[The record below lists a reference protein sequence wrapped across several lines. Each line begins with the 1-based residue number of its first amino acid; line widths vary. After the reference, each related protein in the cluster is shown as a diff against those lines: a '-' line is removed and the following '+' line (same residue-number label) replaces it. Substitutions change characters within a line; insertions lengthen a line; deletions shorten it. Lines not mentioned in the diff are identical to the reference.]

1 MKKILFS
8 LVILT
13 FAGNISAQTGADVK
27 KPSIA
32 LKVSAFDFTTAR
44 AIQVNTLGTVLSN
57 KSWEKL
63 SNSKKSIGVQY
74 FKGINPKID
83 FMVNL
88 DLASL
93 SYPFYASSAIKS
105 SFSSTGFVDK
115 ILRGNGV
122 VANRFYAAADAGLN
136 FKMLSDDHK
145 VVPYLS
151 AGLGVSKFASNFMA
165 YAPVGA
171 GIQIKANQGSFIN
184 ILSTFRAEMSSL
196 TKTHFNHSISYSLPL
211 KLKEKKP
218 VVLPP
223 PPPPADTD
231 NDGVI
236 DANDKCPTVAGLAKY
251 AGCPIPDTDK
261 DGVNDEQDKCPTVA
275 GLAKYAGCPIPD
287 TDKDGIN
294 DEQDKCPTVAGLSR
308 YNGCPIPD
316 TDKDGVN
323 DEVDA
328 CPTETGISA
337 NHGCPDVQPILSQAA
352 SNLKFAT
359 GKSYLS
365 VKQLANLDA
374 VVAILAKYSN
384 VSLAIGGHTDNTGAE
399 KLNAKLSSNRAAIV
413 AKYLTK
419 KGVDVKRITTSGFGY
434 ANPAADNKTKEGRAQ
449 NRRSELTAVYN

>member
-13 FAGNISAQTGADVK
+13 FAGNLAAQKDANVK

-63 SNSKKSIGVQY
+63 SNSTKSIGVQY

-93 SYPFYASSAIKS
+93 SYPFYASSLIKNAIGTASGATTK
-105 SFSSTGFVDK
+105 G
-115 ILRGNGV
+115 
-122 VANRFYAAADAGLN
+122 FYAAADAGLN

-151 AGLGVSKFASNFMA
+151 ASIGVGKFRSNYMA

-171 GIQIKANQGSFIN
+171 GIQIKANNGSFVN

-196 TKTHFNHSISYSLPL
+196 TKTHFNHGVSYSMPL

-236 DANDKCPTVAGLAKY
+236 DADDKCPTVAGLAKY

-328 CPTETGISA
+328 CPTEAGISA
-337 NHGCPDVQPILSQAA
+337 NNGCPDVQPILTQAA
-352 SNLKFAT
+352 TNLKFAT

-374 VVAILAKYSN
+374 VAAVLAKYSN
-384 VSLAIGGHTDNTGAE
+384 VSLAVGGHTDNTGAE
-399 KLNAKLSSNRAAIV
+399 RLNSKLSINRAAVV
-413 AKYLTK
+413 AKYLIK
-419 KGVDVKRITTSGFGY
+419 KGVDAKRITTSGFGY

>member
-13 FAGNISAQTGADVK
+13 FAGNVAAQKDANVK

-63 SNSKKSIGVQY
+63 SNSTKSIGVQY

-93 SYPFYASSAIKS
+93 SYPFYASSLIKNAIGTASGATTK
-105 SFSSTGFVDK
+105 G
-115 ILRGNGV
+115 
-122 VANRFYAAADAGLN
+122 FYAAADAGLN

-151 AGLGVSKFASNFMA
+151 ASIGVGKFRSNYMA

-171 GIQIKANQGSFIN
+171 GIQIKANNGSFVN

-196 TKTHFNHSISYSLPL
+196 TKTHFNHGVSYSMPL

-223 PPPPADTD
+223 PPPPAPVDTD

-328 CPTETGISA
+328 CPTEAGISA
-337 NHGCPDVQPILSQAA
+337 NHGCPDVQPVLTQAA

-374 VVAILAKYSN
+374 VVAVLAKYSN

-399 KLNAKLSSNRAAIV
+399 KLNSKLSINRATVV
-413 AKYLTK
+413 AKYLIK
-419 KGVDVKRITTSGFGY
+419 KGVDAKRITTSGFGY

-449 NRRSELTAVYN
+449 NRRSELTAAYN

>member
-8 LVILT
+8 LVILA
-13 FAGNISAQTGADVK
+13 FAGNVSAQTDANVK

-44 AIQVNTLGTVLSN
+44 AIQVNSLGTVLSN

-63 SNSKKSIGVQY
+63 SNSTKSIGVQY
-74 FKGINPKID
+74 FKGVTTKMD

-88 DLASL
+88 DFASL
-93 SYPFYASSAIKS
+93 SYPFYASSLIQR
-105 SFSSTGFVDK
+105 T
-115 ILRGNGV
+115 RGTASG
-122 VANRFYAAADAGLN
+122 ATTEDFYAAADAGLN
-136 FKMLSDDHK
+136 FKMLSDNHK

-151 AGLGVSKFASNFMA
+151 ASIGVGKFRSSYMA

-171 GIQIKANQGSFIN
+171 GIQIKANHGSFIN

-196 TKTHFNHSISYSLPL
+196 TKTHFNHGVSYSMPL
-211 KLKEKKP
+211 KLKKKKP

-328 CPTETGISA
+328 CPTEAGISA
-337 NHGCPDVQPILSQAA
+337 NHGCPDVQPILTQAA
-352 SNLKFAT
+352 SNLKFAI

-374 VVAILAKYSN
+374 VVAVLAKYSN

-399 KLNAKLSSNRAAIV
+399 KLNAKLSINRASVV
-413 AKYLTK
+413 AKYLIK
-419 KGVDVKRITTSGFGY
+419 KGVDTKRITTSGFGF
-434 ANPAADNKTKEGRAQ
+434 ANPAADNKSKEGRAQ

>member
-8 LVILT
+8 LVILA
-13 FAGNISAQTGADVK
+13 FAGNVSAQTGANVK

-32 LKVSAFDFTTAR
+32 LKISAFDFTTAR
-44 AIQVNTLGTVLSN
+44 AIQVNTLGAVLNN

-63 SNSKKSIGVQY
+63 SNSTKSIGVQY
-74 FKGINPKID
+74 FKGVTTKMD

-88 DLASL
+88 DFASL
-93 SYPFYASSAIKS
+93 SYPFYASSMIKNSRGTS
-105 SFSSTGFVDK
+105 SGATTKG
-115 ILRGNGV
+115 
-122 VANRFYAAADAGLN
+122 FYAAADAGLN
-136 FKMLSDDHK
+136 FKMLSDDHR

-151 AGLGVSKFASNFMA
+151 ASIGVSKFASNFMA

-171 GIQIKANQGSFIN
+171 GIQIKANNGSFVN
-184 ILSTFRAEMSSL
+184 ILSTFRAEMSAL
-196 TKTHFNHSISYSLPL
+196 TKTHFNHGVSYSMPL

-236 DANDKCPTVAGLAKY
+236 DADDKCPTVAGLAKY

-328 CPTETGISA
+328 CPTEAGISA
-337 NHGCPDVQPILSQAA
+337 NHGCPDVQPILTQAA
-352 SNLKFAT
+352 SNLKFAI

-374 VVAILAKYSN
+374 VVAVLAKYSN

-399 KLNAKLSSNRAAIV
+399 KLNAKLSINRASVV
-413 AKYLTK
+413 AKYLIK
-419 KGVDVKRITTSGFGY
+419 KGVDTKRITTSGFGF
-434 ANPAADNKTKEGRAQ
+434 ANPAADNKSKEGRAQ

>member
-1 MKKILFS
+1 
-8 LVILT
+8 
-13 FAGNISAQTGADVK
+13 
-27 KPSIA
+27 
-32 LKVSAFDFTTAR
+32 
-44 AIQVNTLGTVLSN
+44 
-57 KSWEKL
+57 
-63 SNSKKSIGVQY
+63 
-74 FKGINPKID
+74 
-83 FMVNL
+83 
-88 DLASL
+88 L
-93 SYPFYASSAIKS
+93 SYPYYASSGIKTTWGS
-105 SFSSTGFVDK
+105 ATGATSK
-115 ILRGNGV
+115 G
-122 VANRFYAAADAGLN
+122 FYAAADAGLN
-136 FKMLSDDHK
+136 FKILTDDHK

-151 AGLGVSKFASNFMA
+151 ACIGVSKFASNYMA

-171 GIQIKANQGSFIN
+171 GIQIKASHGSFIN

-196 TKTHFNHSISYSLPL
+196 TKTHFNHGVSYSMPL

-275 GLAKYAGCPIPD
+275 GLAKYGGCPIPD

-316 TDKDGVN
+316 TDKDGIN

-328 CPTETGISA
+328 CPTEAGISA
-337 NHGCPDVQPILSQAA
+337 NHGCPDVQQILTQAA

-374 VVAILAKYSN
+374 VVAVLAKYTN
-384 VSLAIGGHTDNTGAE
+384 VSVAVGGHTDNTGAE
-399 KLNAKLSSNRAAIV
+399 RLNSKLSINRASVV
-413 AKYLTK
+413 AKYLIK
-419 KGVDVKRITTSGFGY
+419 KGVDAKRITSSGFGY

-449 NRRSELTAVYN
+449 NRRAELTAVYN

>member
-13 FAGNISAQTGADVK
+13 FAGNVAAQKDANVK

-63 SNSKKSIGVQY
+63 SNSTKSIGVQY

-93 SYPFYASSAIKS
+93 SYPFYASSLIKNAIGTASGATTK
-105 SFSSTGFVDK
+105 G
-115 ILRGNGV
+115 
-122 VANRFYAAADAGLN
+122 FYAAADAGLN

-151 AGLGVSKFASNFMA
+151 ASIGVGKFRSNYMA

-171 GIQIKANQGSFIN
+171 GIQIKANNGSFVN

-196 TKTHFNHSISYSLPL
+196 TKTHFNHGVSYSMPL

-223 PPPPADTD
+223 PPPPPAPVDTD

-328 CPTETGISA
+328 CPTEAGISA
-337 NHGCPDVQPILSQAA
+337 NNGCPDVQPILTQAA

-374 VVAILAKYSN
+374 VIAVLAKYSN

-399 KLNAKLSSNRAAIV
+399 KLNSKLSINRATVV
-413 AKYLTK
+413 AKYLIK
-419 KGVDVKRITTSGFGY
+419 KGVDAKRITTSGFGY

-449 NRRSELTAVYN
+449 NRRSELTAAYN

>member
-13 FAGNISAQTGADVK
+13 FAGNVAAQTDANVK

-44 AIQVNTLGTVLSN
+44 AIQVNSLGTVLNN

-63 SNSKKSIGVQY
+63 SNSTKSIGVQY
-74 FKGINPKID
+74 FKGVTPKMD

-88 DLASL
+88 DFASL
-93 SYPFYASSAIKS
+93 SYPFYASSLIKNAIGTASGATTK
-105 SFSSTGFVDK
+105 G
-115 ILRGNGV
+115 
-122 VANRFYAAADAGLN
+122 FYAAADAGLN

-151 AGLGVSKFASNFMA
+151 ASIGVGKFRSNYMA

-171 GIQIKANQGSFIN
+171 GIQIKVNNGSFVN
-184 ILSTFRAEMSSL
+184 ILSTFRAEMSAL
-196 TKTHFNHSISYSLPL
+196 TKTHFNHGVSYSMPL

-236 DANDKCPTVAGLAKY
+236 DAD
-251 AGCPIPDTDK
+251 
-261 DGVNDEQDKCPTVA
+261 DKCPTVA

-323 DEVDA
+323 DELDQ
-328 CPTETGISA
+328 CPTVAGIASNNGCEDLQPKLDNIAAALKFETGQVNI
-337 NHGCPDVQPILSQAA
+337 
-352 SNLKFAT
+352 AT
-359 GKSYLS
+359 KSL
-365 VKQLANLDA
+365 QGLD
-374 VVAILAKYSN
+374 
-384 VSLAIGGHTDNTGAE
+384 SLLQIMAQYPATKLLITGHTDNTGSR
-399 KLNAKLSSNRAAIV
+399 KINDPLSLSRAKKVQA
-413 AKYLTK
+413 YLVK
-419 KGVDVKRITTSGFGY
+419 KGLAINRTSILGL
-434 ANPAADNKTKEGRAQ
+434 ADTQPVASNETNKGRAQ
-449 NRRSELTAVYN
+449 NRRVDLTIQY

>member
-8 LVILT
+8 LVILA
-13 FAGNISAQTGADVK
+13 FAGNVAAQTGANVK

-63 SNSKKSIGVQY
+63 SNSTKSIGVQY

-93 SYPFYASSAIKS
+93 SYPFYASSLIKNA
-105 SFSSTGFVDK
+105 
-115 ILRGNGV
+115 RGTASG
-122 VANRFYAAADAGLN
+122 ATTKGFYAAADAGLN

-151 AGLGVSKFASNFMA
+151 ASIGVGKFATNYMA

-223 PPPPADTD
+223 PPPPAPVDTD

-236 DANDKCPTVAGLAKY
+236 DAN
-251 AGCPIPDTDK
+251 
-261 DGVNDEQDKCPTVA
+261 DKCPTVA

-328 CPTETGISA
+328 CPTEAGISA
-337 NHGCPDVQPILSQAA
+337 NNGCPDVQPILTQAA

-365 VKQLANLDA
+365 IKQLANLDA
-374 VVAILAKYSN
+374 VVAVLAKYSN

-399 KLNAKLSSNRAAIV
+399 KLNSKLSTNRATVV
-413 AKYLTK
+413 AKYLIK
-419 KGVDVKRITTSGFGY
+419 KGVDAKRITTSGFGY

>member
-8 LVILT
+8 LVILA
-13 FAGNISAQTGADVK
+13 FAGNVSAQTDANVK

-63 SNSKKSIGVQY
+63 SNSTKSIGVQY
-74 FKGINPKID
+74 FKGVTPKMD

-88 DLASL
+88 DFASL
-93 SYPFYASSAIKS
+93 SYPFYASSLIQR
-105 SFSSTGFVDK
+105 T
-115 ILRGNGV
+115 RGTASG
-122 VANRFYAAADAGLN
+122 ATTEDFYAAADAGLN

-151 AGLGVSKFASNFMA
+151 AGIGVGKFRSSYMA

-171 GIQIKANQGSFIN
+171 GIQIKANHGSFIN
-184 ILSTFRAEMSSL
+184 ILSTFRAEMSAL
-196 TKTHFNHSISYSLPL
+196 TKTHFNHGVSYSMPL

-275 GLAKYAGCPIPD
+275 GL
-287 TDKDGIN
+287 
-294 DEQDKCPTVAGLSR
+294 SR

-316 TDKDGVN
+316 TDNDGVN

-328 CPTETGISA
+328 CPTESGISA
-337 NHGCPDVQPILSQAA
+337 NHGCPDVQPILTQAA
-352 SNLKFAT
+352 ANLKFAT

-365 VKQLANLDA
+365 TKQLANLDA
-374 VVAILAKYSN
+374 VVAVLAKYTN
-384 VSLAIGGHTDNTGAE
+384 VSVAIGGHTDNTGAE
-399 KLNAKLSSNRAAIV
+399 KLNAKLSINRANVV
-413 AKYLTK
+413 AKYLAK
-419 KGVDVKRITTSGFGY
+419 KGVDAKRITTSGFGY
-434 ANPAADNKTKEGRAQ
+434 TNPAADNKTKVGRAQ
-449 NRRSELTAVYN
+449 NRRAELTAVYN

>member
-13 FAGNISAQTGADVK
+13 FAGNVAAQKDANVK

-63 SNSKKSIGVQY
+63 SNSTKSIGVQY

-93 SYPFYASSAIKS
+93 SYPFYASSLIKNAIGTASGATTK
-105 SFSSTGFVDK
+105 G
-115 ILRGNGV
+115 
-122 VANRFYAAADAGLN
+122 FYAAADAGLN

-151 AGLGVSKFASNFMA
+151 ASIGVGKFRSNYMA

-171 GIQIKANQGSFIN
+171 GIQIKANNGSFVN

-196 TKTHFNHSISYSLPL
+196 TKTHFNHGVSYSMPL

-223 PPPPADTD
+223 PPPPPAPVDTD

-328 CPTETGISA
+328 CPTEAGISA
-337 NHGCPDVQPILSQAA
+337 NHGCPDVQPILTQAA
-352 SNLKFAT
+352 SNLKFAI

-374 VVAILAKYSN
+374 VVAVLAKYSN

-399 KLNAKLSSNRAAIV
+399 KLNSKLSINRATVV
-413 AKYLTK
+413 AKYLIK
-419 KGVDVKRITTSGFGY
+419 KGVDAKRITTSGFGY

-449 NRRSELTAVYN
+449 NRRSELTAAYN

>member
-8 LVILT
+8 LVILA
-13 FAGNISAQTGADVK
+13 FAGNVSAQTGANVK

-44 AIQVNTLGTVLSN
+44 AIQVNSLGTVLNN

-63 SNSKKSIGVQY
+63 SNSTKSIGVQY
-74 FKGINPKID
+74 FKGVTPKMD

-93 SYPFYASSAIKS
+93 SYPFYVSSGVKTTRGTASGA
-105 SFSSTGFVDK
+105 TTEG
-115 ILRGNGV
+115 
-122 VANRFYAAADAGLN
+122 FYAAADAGLN

-151 AGLGVSKFASNFMA
+151 ASIGVGKFGSSFMA

-184 ILSTFRAEMSSL
+184 ILSTFRAEMSAL
-196 TKTHFNHSISYSLPL
+196 TKTHFNHGVSYSMPL

-236 DANDKCPTVAGLAKY
+236 DANDKCPTVAGLS
-251 AGCPIPDTDK
+251 
-261 DGVNDEQDKCPTVA
+261 
-275 GLAKYAGCPIPD
+275 KYAGCPIPD

-294 DEQDKCPTVAGLSR
+294 DEQDKCPTVAGLTKYAGCPIPDTDKDGINDEQDKCPNVAGLSR

-316 TDKDGVN
+316 TDNDGVN
-323 DEVDA
+323 DEVDK
-328 CPTETGISA
+328 CPTESGISA
-337 NHGCPDVQPILSQAA
+337 NNGCPDVQPIFTIAA
-352 SNLKFAT
+352 STFKFTT
-359 GKSYLS
+359 GKSYLTK
-365 VKQLANLDA
+365 KQLSALDA
-374 VVAILAKYSN
+374 VAAALAKYTN
-384 VSLAIGGHTDNTGAE
+384 VNIDLGGHTDNTGAE
-399 KLNAKLSSNRAAIV
+399 RINAKLSINRANVV
-413 AKYLTK
+413 AKYLIK
-419 KGVDVKRITTSGFGY
+419 KGVDAKRINANGY
-434 ANPAADNKTKEGRAQ
+434 SSTKPVADNKTKVGRSQ
-449 NRRSELTAVYN
+449 NRRTELTAVYN

>member
-8 LVILT
+8 LVILA
-13 FAGNISAQTGADVK
+13 FAGNVSAQTDANVK

-44 AIQVNTLGTVLSN
+44 AIQVNSLGTVLSN

-63 SNSKKSIGVQY
+63 SNSTKSIGVQY
-74 FKGINPKID
+74 FKGVTTKMD

-88 DLASL
+88 DFASL
-93 SYPFYASSAIKS
+93 SYPFYASSLIQR
-105 SFSSTGFVDK
+105 T
-115 ILRGNGV
+115 RGTASG
-122 VANRFYAAADAGLN
+122 ATTEDFYAAADAGLN

-151 AGLGVSKFASNFMA
+151 AGIGVGKFRSSYMA

-171 GIQIKANQGSFIN
+171 GIQIKANHGSFIN
-184 ILSTFRAEMSSL
+184 ILSTFRAEMSAL
-196 TKTHFNHSISYSLPL
+196 TKTHFNHGVSYSMPL

-275 GLAKYAGCPIPD
+275 GL
-287 TDKDGIN
+287 
-294 DEQDKCPTVAGLSR
+294 SR

-316 TDKDGVN
+316 TDNDGVN

-328 CPTETGISA
+328 CPTESGISA
-337 NHGCPDVQPILSQAA
+337 NHGCPDVQPILTQAA
-352 SNLKFAT
+352 ANLKFAT

-365 VKQLANLDA
+365 TKQLANLDA
-374 VVAILAKYSN
+374 VVAVLAKYTN
-384 VSLAIGGHTDNTGAE
+384 VSVAIGGHTDNTGAE
-399 KLNAKLSSNRAAIV
+399 KLNSKLSINRANVV
-413 AKYLTK
+413 AKYLAK
-419 KGVDVKRITTSGFGY
+419 KGVDAKRITTSGFGY
-434 ANPAADNKTKEGRAQ
+434 ANPAADNKTKVGRAQ
-449 NRRSELTAVYN
+449 NRRAELTAVYN

>member
-13 FAGNISAQTGADVK
+13 FAGNVAAQTDANVK

-63 SNSKKSIGVQY
+63 SNSTKSIGVQY

-93 SYPFYASSAIKS
+93 SYPFYASSLIKNAIGTASGATTK
-105 SFSSTGFVDK
+105 G
-115 ILRGNGV
+115 
-122 VANRFYAAADAGLN
+122 FYAAADAGLN

-151 AGLGVSKFASNFMA
+151 ASIGVGKFRSNYMA

-171 GIQIKANQGSFIN
+171 GIQIKANNGSFVN
-184 ILSTFRAEMSSL
+184 ILSTFRAEMSAL
-196 TKTHFNHSISYSLPL
+196 TKTHFNHGVSYSMPL

-218 VVLPP
+218 VVLPPP

-236 DANDKCPTVAGLAKY
+236 DANDKCPTVSGLAKY

-328 CPTETGISA
+328 CPTEAGISA
-337 NHGCPDVQPILSQAA
+337 NNGCPDVQPILTQAA

-365 VKQLANLDA
+365 IKQLANLDA
-374 VVAILAKYSN
+374 VVAVLAKYSN

-399 KLNAKLSSNRAAIV
+399 KLNSKLSINRATVV
-413 AKYLTK
+413 AKYLIK
-419 KGVDVKRITTSGFGY
+419 KGVDAKRITTSGFGY

-449 NRRSELTAVYN
+449 NRRSELTAAYN

>member
-13 FAGNISAQTGADVK
+13 FAGNVAAQTDANVK

-44 AIQVNTLGTVLSN
+44 AIQVNTLGTVLNN

-63 SNSKKSIGVQY
+63 SNSTKSIGVQY
-74 FKGINPKID
+74 FKGIRPKID

-93 SYPFYASSAIKS
+93 SYPFYASSMIKNARGTS
-105 SFSSTGFVDK
+105 SGATTKG
-115 ILRGNGV
+115 
-122 VANRFYAAADAGLN
+122 FYAAADAGLN

-145 VVPYLS
+145 VVPYIS
-151 AGLGVSKFASNFMA
+151 ASIGVGKFASNYMA

-171 GIQIKANQGSFIN
+171 GIQIKANNGSFVN
-184 ILSTFRAEMSSL
+184 ILSTFRAEMSAL
-196 TKTHFNHSISYSLPL
+196 TKTHFNHGVSYSMPL

-236 DANDKCPTVAGLAKY
+236 DANDKCPTVSGLAKY

-328 CPTETGISA
+328 CPTEAGISA
-337 NHGCPDVQPILSQAA
+337 NNGCPDVQPILTQAA

-374 VVAILAKYSN
+374 VVAVLAKYSN
-384 VSLAIGGHTDNTGAE
+384 VSLAVGGHTDNTGAE
-399 KLNAKLSSNRAAIV
+399 RLNSKLSINRAAVV
-413 AKYLTK
+413 AKYLIK
-419 KGVDVKRITTSGFGY
+419 KGVDAKRITTSGFGY

>member
-13 FAGNISAQTGADVK
+13 FAGNVAAQTDANVK

-44 AIQVNTLGTVLSN
+44 AIQVNTLGTVLNN

-63 SNSKKSIGVQY
+63 SNSTKSIGVQY
-74 FKGINPKID
+74 FKGIRPKID
-83 FMVNL
+83 FMANL

-93 SYPFYASSAIKS
+93 SYPFYASSMIKNA
-105 SFSSTGFVDK
+105 
-115 ILRGNGV
+115 RGTASG
-122 VANRFYAAADAGLN
+122 ATTKGFYAAADAGLN

-145 VVPYLS
+145 VVPYIS
-151 AGLGVSKFASNFMA
+151 ASIGVGKFASNYMA

-171 GIQIKANQGSFIN
+171 GIQIKANNGSFVN

-196 TKTHFNHSISYSLPL
+196 TKTHFNHGVSYSMPL

-218 VVLPP
+218 VVLPPP

-236 DANDKCPTVAGLAKY
+236 DANDKCPTVSGLAKY

-328 CPTETGISA
+328 CPTEAGISA
-337 NHGCPDVQPILSQAA
+337 NNGCPDVQPILTQAA

-374 VVAILAKYSN
+374 VVAVLAKYSN

-399 KLNAKLSSNRAAIV
+399 KLNSKLSINRATVV
-413 AKYLTK
+413 AKYLIK
-419 KGVDVKRITTSGFGY
+419 KGVDAKRITTSGFGY

-449 NRRSELTAVYN
+449 NRRSELTAAYN

>member
-8 LVILT
+8 LVILA
-13 FAGNISAQTGADVK
+13 FAGNVAAQTGANVK

-63 SNSKKSIGVQY
+63 SNSTKSIGVQY

-93 SYPFYASSAIKS
+93 SYPFYASSLIKNA
-105 SFSSTGFVDK
+105 
-115 ILRGNGV
+115 RGTASG
-122 VANRFYAAADAGLN
+122 ATTKGFYAAADAGLN

-151 AGLGVSKFASNFMA
+151 ASIGVGKFATNYMA

-223 PPPPADTD
+223 PPPPAPVDTD

-328 CPTETGISA
+328 CPTEAGISA
-337 NHGCPDVQPILSQAA
+337 NHGCPDVQPVLTQAA

-384 VSLAIGGHTDNTGAE
+384 VSLAIGGHTDNTGTE

-434 ANPAADNKTKEGRAQ
+434 ASPAADNKTKQGRAQ

>member
-8 LVILT
+8 LVILA
-13 FAGNISAQTGADVK
+13 FAGNVSAQTGANVK

-32 LKVSAFDFTTAR
+32 LKISAFDFTTAR
-44 AIQVNTLGTVLSN
+44 AIQVNTLGAVLNN

-63 SNSKKSIGVQY
+63 SNSTKSIGVQY
-74 FKGINPKID
+74 FKGVTPKMD

-93 SYPFYASSAIKS
+93 SYPFYASSLIKNAIGTASGATTK
-105 SFSSTGFVDK
+105 G
-115 ILRGNGV
+115 
-122 VANRFYAAADAGLN
+122 FYAAADAGLN

-151 AGLGVSKFASNFMA
+151 ASIGVGKFRSNYMA

-171 GIQIKANQGSFIN
+171 GIQIKVNNGSFVN
-184 ILSTFRAEMSSL
+184 ILSTFRAEMSAL
-196 TKTHFNHSISYSLPL
+196 TKTHFNHGVSYSMPL

-236 DANDKCPTVAGLAKY
+236 DADDKCPTVAGLAKY

-328 CPTETGISA
+328 CPTEAGISA
-337 NHGCPDVQPILSQAA
+337 NHGCPDVQPILTQAA
-352 SNLKFAT
+352 SNLKFAI

-374 VVAILAKYSN
+374 VVAVLAKYSN

-399 KLNAKLSSNRAAIV
+399 KLNAKLSINRASVV
-413 AKYLTK
+413 AKYLIK
-419 KGVDVKRITTSGFGY
+419 KGVDTKRITTSGFGF
-434 ANPAADNKTKEGRAQ
+434 ANPAADNKSKEGRAQ

>member
-8 LVILT
+8 LVILA
-13 FAGNISAQTGADVK
+13 FAGNVSAQTGANVK

-44 AIQVNTLGTVLSN
+44 AIQVNTLGTVLNN

-63 SNSKKSIGVQY
+63 SNSTKSIGVQY
-74 FKGINPKID
+74 FKGIRPKID

-93 SYPFYASSAIKS
+93 SYPFYASSMIKNA
-105 SFSSTGFVDK
+105 
-115 ILRGNGV
+115 RGTASG
-122 VANRFYAAADAGLN
+122 ATTKGFYAAADAGLN

-145 VVPYLS
+145 VVPYIS
-151 AGLGVSKFASNFMA
+151 ASIGVGKFASNYMA

-171 GIQIKANQGSFIN
+171 GIQIKANNGSFVN
-184 ILSTFRAEMSSL
+184 ILSTFRAEMSAL
-196 TKTHFNHSISYSLPL
+196 TKTHFNHGVSYSMPL

-328 CPTETGISA
+328 CPTEAGISA
-337 NHGCPDVQPILSQAA
+337 NNGCPDVQPILTQAA

-374 VVAILAKYSN
+374 VVAVLAKYSN

-399 KLNAKLSSNRAAIV
+399 KLNSKLSINRATVV
-413 AKYLTK
+413 AKYLIK
-419 KGVDVKRITTSGFGY
+419 KGVDAKRITTSGFGY

-449 NRRSELTAVYN
+449 NRRSELTAAYN

>member
-13 FAGNISAQTGADVK
+13 FAGNVAAQKDANVK

-63 SNSKKSIGVQY
+63 SNSTKSIGVQY

-93 SYPFYASSAIKS
+93 SYPFYASSLIKNAIGTASGATTK
-105 SFSSTGFVDK
+105 G
-115 ILRGNGV
+115 
-122 VANRFYAAADAGLN
+122 FYAAADAGLN

-151 AGLGVSKFASNFMA
+151 ASIGVGKFRSNYMA

-171 GIQIKANQGSFIN
+171 GIQIKANNGSFVN

-196 TKTHFNHSISYSLPL
+196 TKTHFNHGVSYSMPL

-218 VVLPP
+218 VVLPPP

-328 CPTETGISA
+328 CPTEAGISA
-337 NHGCPDVQPILSQAA
+337 NNGCPDVQPILTQAA

-374 VVAILAKYSN
+374 VIAVLAKYSN

-399 KLNAKLSSNRAAIV
+399 KLNSKLSINRATVV
-413 AKYLTK
+413 AKYLIK
-419 KGVDVKRITTSGFGY
+419 KGVDAKRITTSGFGY

-449 NRRSELTAVYN
+449 NRRSELTAAYN

>member
-13 FAGNISAQTGADVK
+13 FAGNVAAQTDANVK

-44 AIQVNTLGTVLSN
+44 AIQVNTLGTVLNN

-63 SNSKKSIGVQY
+63 SNSTKSIGVQY
-74 FKGINPKID
+74 FKGIRPKID

-93 SYPFYASSAIKS
+93 SYPFYASSMIKNA
-105 SFSSTGFVDK
+105 
-115 ILRGNGV
+115 RGTASG
-122 VANRFYAAADAGLN
+122 ATTKGFYAAADAGLN

-145 VVPYLS
+145 VVPYIS
-151 AGLGVSKFASNFMA
+151 ASIGVGKFASNYMA

-171 GIQIKANQGSFIN
+171 GIQIKANNGSFVN
-184 ILSTFRAEMSSL
+184 ILSTFRAEMSAL
-196 TKTHFNHSISYSLPL
+196 TKTHFNHGVSYSMPL

-218 VVLPP
+218 VVLPPP

-236 DANDKCPTVAGLAKY
+236 DANDKCPTVSGLAKY

-328 CPTETGISA
+328 CPTEAGISA
-337 NHGCPDVQPILSQAA
+337 NNGCSDVQPILTQAA

-374 VVAILAKYSN
+374 VVAVLAKYSN

-399 KLNAKLSSNRAAIV
+399 KLNSKLSINRATVV
-413 AKYLTK
+413 AKYLIK
-419 KGVDVKRITTSGFGY
+419 KGVDAKRITTSGFGY

>member
-13 FAGNISAQTGADVK
+13 FAGNVAAQTDANVK

-44 AIQVNTLGTVLSN
+44 AIQVNTLGTVLNN

-63 SNSKKSIGVQY
+63 SNSTKSIGVQY
-74 FKGINPKID
+74 FKGIRPKID

-93 SYPFYASSAIKS
+93 SYPFYASSMIKNA
-105 SFSSTGFVDK
+105 
-115 ILRGNGV
+115 RGTASG
-122 VANRFYAAADAGLN
+122 ATTKGFYAAADAGLN

-145 VVPYLS
+145 VVPYIS
-151 AGLGVSKFASNFMA
+151 ASIGVGKFASNYMA

-171 GIQIKANQGSFIN
+171 GIQIKANNGSFVN

-196 TKTHFNHSISYSLPL
+196 TKTHFNHGVSYSMPL

-218 VVLPP
+218 VVLPPP

-236 DANDKCPTVAGLAKY
+236 DANDKCPTVSGLAKY

-328 CPTETGISA
+328 CPTEAGISA
-337 NHGCPDVQPILSQAA
+337 NNGCPDVQPILTQAA

-374 VVAILAKYSN
+374 VIAVLAKYSN

-399 KLNAKLSSNRAAIV
+399 KLNSKLSINRATVV
-413 AKYLTK
+413 AKYLIK
-419 KGVDVKRITTSGFGY
+419 KGVDAKRITTSGFGY

>member
-13 FAGNISAQTGADVK
+13 FAGNVAAQKDANVK

-44 AIQVNTLGTVLSN
+44 AIQVNTLGAVLNN

-63 SNSKKSIGVQY
+63 SNSTKSIGVQY
-74 FKGINPKID
+74 FKGIRPKID

-93 SYPFYASSAIKS
+93 SYPFYASSMIKNA
-105 SFSSTGFVDK
+105 
-115 ILRGNGV
+115 RGTASG
-122 VANRFYAAADAGLN
+122 ATTKGFYAAADAGLN

-151 AGLGVSKFASNFMA
+151 ASIGVGKFRSNYMA

-171 GIQIKANQGSFIN
+171 GIQIKANNGSFVN
-184 ILSTFRAEMSSL
+184 ILSTFRAEMSAL
-196 TKTHFNHSISYSLPL
+196 TKTHFNHGVSYSMPL

-275 GLAKYAGCPIPD
+275 GL
-287 TDKDGIN
+287 
-294 DEQDKCPTVAGLSR
+294 SR

-328 CPTETGISA
+328 CPTEAGISA
-337 NHGCPDVQPILSQAA
+337 NNGCPDVQPILTQAA

-374 VVAILAKYSN
+374 VVAVLAKYTN
-384 VSLAIGGHTDNTGAE
+384 VSVAVGGHTDNTGAE
-399 KLNAKLSSNRAAIV
+399 RLNSKLSINRASVV
-413 AKYLTK
+413 AKYLIK
-419 KGVDVKRITTSGFGY
+419 KGVDAKRITSSGFGY

-449 NRRSELTAVYN
+449 NRRAELTAVYN

>member
-8 LVILT
+8 LVVLA
-13 FAGNISAQTGADVK
+13 FAGSVSAQTEANVK
-27 KPSIA
+27 KPSLA

-44 AIQVNTLGTVLSN
+44 AIQVNTLGAVLNN

-63 SNSKKSIGVQY
+63 SKSTKSIGVQY
-74 FKGINPKID
+74 FKGITPKID
-83 FMVNL
+83 FMANL
-88 DLASL
+88 DFASL
-93 SYPFYASSAIKS
+93 SYPFYVSSGIKTAWGS
-105 SFSSTGFVDK
+105 GAGPITE
-115 ILRGNGV
+115 
-122 VANRFYAAADAGLN
+122 RFYMAADAGLN

-151 AGLGVSKFASNFMA
+151 ASIGVGKFATNYMA

-171 GIQIKANQGSFIN
+171 GIQIKAKRGSFIN
-184 ILSTFRAEMSSL
+184 ILSTFRAEMSQL
-196 TKTHFNHSISYSLPL
+196 TKTHFNHSISYSMPL

-223 PPPPADTD
+223 PPPPAPVDTD
-231 NDGVI
+231 NDGVT
-236 DANDKCPTVAGLAKY
+236 DVNDKCPTVAGLAKY
-251 AGCPIPDTDK
+251 GGCPIPDTDK

-275 GLAKYAGCPIPD
+275 GFAKYGGCPIPD
-287 TDKDGIN
+287 TDKDGLN

-328 CPTETGISA
+328 CPTEAGIAA
-337 NHGCPDVQPILSQAA
+337 NHGCPDVQPILTQAG

-365 VKQLANLDA
+365 SKQLANLDA
-374 VVAILAKYSN
+374 VVAVLAKYPN
-384 VSLAIGGHTDNTGAE
+384 VSVAIGGHTDNTGAE
-399 KLNAKLSSNRAAIV
+399 KLNLKLSMNRANVV
-413 AKYLTK
+413 AKYLAK
-419 KGVDVKRITTSGFGY
+419 KGVDAKRFTTVGFAF
-434 ANPAADNKTKEGRAQ
+434 ANPIADNKTKEGRAQ
-449 NRRSELTAVYN
+449 NRRSELTAIYN

>member
-13 FAGNISAQTGADVK
+13 FAGNVAAQTDANVK

-44 AIQVNTLGTVLSN
+44 AIQVNSLGTVLNN

-63 SNSKKSIGVQY
+63 SNSTKSIGVQY
-74 FKGINPKID
+74 FKGIRPKID

-93 SYPFYASSAIKS
+93 SYPFYASSMIKNA
-105 SFSSTGFVDK
+105 
-115 ILRGNGV
+115 RGTASG
-122 VANRFYAAADAGLN
+122 ATTKGFYAAADAGLN

-145 VVPYLS
+145 VVPYIS
-151 AGLGVSKFASNFMA
+151 ASIGVGKFASNYMA

-171 GIQIKANQGSFIN
+171 GIQIKANNGSFVN

-196 TKTHFNHSISYSLPL
+196 TKTHFNHGVSYSMPL

-218 VVLPP
+218 VVLPPP

-236 DANDKCPTVAGLAKY
+236 DANDKCPTVSGLAKY

-328 CPTETGISA
+328 CPTEAGISA
-337 NHGCPDVQPILSQAA
+337 NNGCPDVQPILTQAA

-374 VVAILAKYSN
+374 VIAVLAKYSN

-399 KLNAKLSSNRAAIV
+399 KLNSKLSINRATVV
-413 AKYLTK
+413 AKYLIK
-419 KGVDVKRITTSGFGY
+419 KGVDAKRITTSGFGY

-449 NRRSELTAVYN
+449 NRRSELTAAYN

>member
-8 LVILT
+8 LVILA
-13 FAGNISAQTGADVK
+13 FAGNVSAQTGANVK

-32 LKVSAFDFTTAR
+32 LKISAFDFTTAR
-44 AIQVNTLGTVLSN
+44 AIQVNTLGAVLNN

-63 SNSKKSIGVQY
+63 SNSTKSIGVQY
-74 FKGINPKID
+74 FKGVTPKMD

-93 SYPFYASSAIKS
+93 SYPFYASSLIKNAIGTASGATTK
-105 SFSSTGFVDK
+105 G
-115 ILRGNGV
+115 
-122 VANRFYAAADAGLN
+122 FYAAADAGLN

-151 AGLGVSKFASNFMA
+151 ASIGVGNFRSNYMA

-171 GIQIKANQGSFIN
+171 GIQIKANNGSFVN

-196 TKTHFNHSISYSLPL
+196 TKTHFNHGVSYSMPL

-218 VVLPP
+218 VVLPPP

-275 GLAKYAGCPIPD
+275 GL
-287 TDKDGIN
+287 
-294 DEQDKCPTVAGLSR
+294 SR

-328 CPTETGISA
+328 CPTEAGISA
-337 NHGCPDVQPILSQAA
+337 NHGCPDVQPILTQAA

-374 VVAILAKYSN
+374 VVAVLAKYSN

-399 KLNAKLSSNRAAIV
+399 KLNSKLSTNRATVV
-413 AKYLTK
+413 AKYLIK
-419 KGVDVKRITTSGFGY
+419 KGVDAKRITTSGFGY

-449 NRRSELTAVYN
+449 NRRSELTAAYN

>member
-13 FAGNISAQTGADVK
+13 FAGNVAAQTDANVK

-32 LKVSAFDFTTAR
+32 LKISAFDFTTAR
-44 AIQVNTLGTVLSN
+44 AIQVNTLGAVLNN

-63 SNSKKSIGVQY
+63 SNSTKSIGVQY
-74 FKGINPKID
+74 FKGVTPKMD

-93 SYPFYASSAIKS
+93 SYPFYASSLIKNAIGTASGATTK
-105 SFSSTGFVDK
+105 G
-115 ILRGNGV
+115 
-122 VANRFYAAADAGLN
+122 FYAAADAGLN

-145 VVPYLS
+145 VVPYIS
-151 AGLGVSKFASNFMA
+151 ASIGVGKFASNYMA

-171 GIQIKANQGSFIN
+171 GIQIKANNGSFVN
-184 ILSTFRAEMSSL
+184 ILSTFRAEMSAL
-196 TKTHFNHSISYSLPL
+196 TKTHFNHGVSYSMPL

-218 VVLPP
+218 VVLPPP

-236 DANDKCPTVAGLAKY
+236 DANDKCPTVSGLAKY

-328 CPTETGISA
+328 CPTEAGISA
-337 NHGCPDVQPILSQAA
+337 NNGCPDVQPILTQAA

-365 VKQLANLDA
+365 IKQLANLDA
-374 VVAILAKYSN
+374 VVAVLAKYSN

-399 KLNAKLSSNRAAIV
+399 KLNSKLSINRATVV
-413 AKYLTK
+413 AKYLIK
-419 KGVDVKRITTSGFGY
+419 KGVDAKRITTSGFGY

-449 NRRSELTAVYN
+449 NRRAELTAAYN

>member
-8 LVILT
+8 LVVLA
-13 FAGNISAQTGADVK
+13 FAGNISAQTNANVK

-32 LKVSAFDFTTAR
+32 LKLSAFDFTTAK
-44 AIQVNTLGTVLSN
+44 AIQANTLGTVLNN

-63 SNSKKSIGVQY
+63 SNSSKSIGVQY
-74 FKGINPKID
+74 FKGVTPKTD

-88 DLASL
+88 DFASL
-93 SYPFYASSAIKS
+93 SYPFYASSLIQR
-105 SFSSTGFVDK
+105 T
-115 ILRGNGV
+115 RGTASG
-122 VANRFYAAADAGLN
+122 ATTEDFYAAADAGLN

-151 AGLGVSKFASNFMA
+151 ASIGVGKFRSSYMA

-171 GIQIKANQGSFIN
+171 GIQIKANHGSFIN

-196 TKTHFNHSISYSLPL
+196 TKTHFNHGVSYSMPL

-236 DANDKCPTVAGLAKY
+236 DAN
-251 AGCPIPDTDK
+251 
-261 DGVNDEQDKCPTVA
+261 DKCPTVA

-328 CPTETGISA
+328 CPTEAGINA
-337 NHGCPDVQPILSQAA
+337 NHGCPDVQPILTQAA
-352 SNLKFAT
+352 SNLKFAI

-374 VVAILAKYSN
+374 VVAVLAKYSN

-399 KLNAKLSSNRAAIV
+399 KLNSKLSINRASVA
-413 AKYLTK
+413 AKYLIK
-419 KGVDVKRITTSGFGY
+419 KGVDTKRITTSGFGF

-449 NRRSELTAVYN
+449 NRRAELTAVYN

>member
-8 LVILT
+8 LVILA
-13 FAGNISAQTGADVK
+13 FAGNVSAQTGANVK

-32 LKVSAFDFTTAR
+32 LKISAFDFTTAR
-44 AIQVNTLGTVLSN
+44 AIQVNTLGAVLNN

-63 SNSKKSIGVQY
+63 SNSTKSIGVQY
-74 FKGINPKID
+74 FKGVTPKMD

-93 SYPFYASSAIKS
+93 SYPFYASSLIKNAIGTASGATTK
-105 SFSSTGFVDK
+105 G
-115 ILRGNGV
+115 
-122 VANRFYAAADAGLN
+122 FYAAADAGLN

-151 AGLGVSKFASNFMA
+151 ASIGVGKFRSNYMA

-171 GIQIKANQGSFIN
+171 GIQIKVNNGSFVN
-184 ILSTFRAEMSSL
+184 ILSTFRAEMSAL
-196 TKTHFNHSISYSLPL
+196 TKTHFNHGVSYSMPL

-236 DANDKCPTVAGLAKY
+236 DAD
-251 AGCPIPDTDK
+251 
-261 DGVNDEQDKCPTVA
+261 DKCPTVA

-328 CPTETGISA
+328 CPTEAGISA
-337 NHGCPDVQPILSQAA
+337 NHGCPDVQPILTQAA
-352 SNLKFAT
+352 SNLKFAI

-374 VVAILAKYSN
+374 VVAVLAKYSN

-399 KLNAKLSSNRAAIV
+399 KLNAKLSINRASVV
-413 AKYLTK
+413 AKYLIK
-419 KGVDVKRITTSGFGY
+419 KGVDTKRITTSGFGF
-434 ANPAADNKTKEGRAQ
+434 ANPAADNKSKEGRAQ

>member
-8 LVILT
+8 LVILA
-13 FAGNISAQTGADVK
+13 FAGNVSAQTGANVK

-32 LKVSAFDFTTAR
+32 LKISAFDFTTAR
-44 AIQVNTLGTVLSN
+44 AIQVNTLGAVLNN

-63 SNSKKSIGVQY
+63 SNSTKSIGVQY
-74 FKGINPKID
+74 FKGVTPKMD

-93 SYPFYASSAIKS
+93 SYPFYASSLIKNAIGTASGATTK
-105 SFSSTGFVDK
+105 G
-115 ILRGNGV
+115 
-122 VANRFYAAADAGLN
+122 FYAAADAGLN

-151 AGLGVSKFASNFMA
+151 ASIGVGKFRSNYMA

-171 GIQIKANQGSFIN
+171 GIQIKVNNGSFVN
-184 ILSTFRAEMSSL
+184 ILSTFRAEMSAL
-196 TKTHFNHSISYSLPL
+196 TKTHFNHGVSYSMPL

-236 DANDKCPTVAGLAKY
+236 DADDKCPTVAGLAKY

-328 CPTETGISA
+328 CPTEAGISA
-337 NHGCPDVQPILSQAA
+337 NHGCPDVQPILTQAA

-374 VVAILAKYSN
+374 VVAVLAKYSN

-399 KLNAKLSSNRAAIV
+399 KLNAKLSINRASVV
-413 AKYLTK
+413 AKYLIK
-419 KGVDVKRITTSGFGY
+419 KGVDTKRITTSGFGF
-434 ANPAADNKTKEGRAQ
+434 ANPAADNKSKEGRAQ

>member
-8 LVILT
+8 LVILA
-13 FAGNISAQTGADVK
+13 FAGNISAQTDANVK

-63 SNSKKSIGVQY
+63 SNSTKSIGVQY
-74 FKGINPKID
+74 FKGVTPKMD

-88 DLASL
+88 DFASL
-93 SYPFYASSAIKS
+93 SYPFYASSLIQR
-105 SFSSTGFVDK
+105 T
-115 ILRGNGV
+115 RGTASG
-122 VANRFYAAADAGLN
+122 ATTEDFYVAADAGLN

-151 AGLGVSKFASNFMA
+151 ASIGVGKFRSSYMA

-171 GIQIKANQGSFIN
+171 GIQIKANHGSFIN

-196 TKTHFNHSISYSLPL
+196 TKTHFNHGVSYSMPL

-236 DANDKCPTVAGLAKY
+236 DANDKCPTVAGL
-251 AGCPIPDTDK
+251 T
-261 DGVNDEQDKCPTVA
+261 
-275 GLAKYAGCPIPD
+275 KYAGCPIPD

-316 TDKDGVN
+316 TDNDGVN
-323 DEVDA
+323 DEVDK
-328 CPTETGISA
+328 CPTESGISA
-337 NHGCPDVQPILSQAA
+337 NNGCPDVQPIFTIAA
-352 SNLKFAT
+352 STFKFTT
-359 GKSYLS
+359 GKSYLTK
-365 VKQLANLDA
+365 KQLSALDA
-374 VVAILAKYSN
+374 VAAALAKYTN
-384 VSLAIGGHTDNTGAE
+384 VNIDLGGHTDNTGAE
-399 KLNAKLSSNRAAIV
+399 RINAKLSINRANVV
-413 AKYLTK
+413 AKYLIK
-419 KGVDVKRITTSGFGY
+419 KGVDAKRINANGY
-434 ANPAADNKTKEGRAQ
+434 SSTKPVADNKTKVGRSQ
-449 NRRSELTAVYN
+449 NRRTELTAVYN

>member
-8 LVILT
+8 LFILA
-13 FAGNISAQTGADVK
+13 FAGNVSAQTDANVK

-32 LKVSAFDFTTAR
+32 LKISAFDFTTAR

-63 SNSKKSIGVQY
+63 SNSTKSIGVQY
-74 FKGINPKID
+74 FKGISPKMD

-88 DLASL
+88 DVASL
-93 SYPFYASSAIKS
+93 SYPFYASSLIKNTRGTS
-105 SFSSTGFVDK
+105 SGATTKG
-115 ILRGNGV
+115 
-122 VANRFYAAADAGLN
+122 FYAAADAGLN
-136 FKMLSDDHK
+136 FKMLSDDHR

-151 AGLGVSKFASNFMA
+151 ASLGVGKFASNYMA

-171 GIQIKANQGSFIN
+171 GIQIKANNGSFVN
-184 ILSTFRAEMSSL
+184 ILSTFRAEMSAL
-196 TKTHFNHSISYSLPL
+196 TKTHFNHGVSYSMPL

-328 CPTETGISA
+328 CPTEAGISA
-337 NHGCPDVQPILSQAA
+337 NNGCPDVQPILTQAA
-352 SNLKFAT
+352 SNLKFAI

-365 VKQLANLDA
+365 AKQLANLNT
-374 VVAILAKYSN
+374 VVAVLAKYTN

-399 KLNAKLSSNRAAIV
+399 KLNSKLSKNRAAVV

-419 KGVDVKRITTSGFGY
+419 KGVDAKRITTSGFGY
-434 ANPAADNKTKEGRAQ
+434 ANPAADNKTKQGRSQ
-449 NRRSELTAVYN
+449 NRRAELTAVYN

>member
-13 FAGNISAQTGADVK
+13 FAGNVAAQKDANVK

-63 SNSKKSIGVQY
+63 SNSTKSIGVQY

-93 SYPFYASSAIKS
+93 SYPFYASSLIKNAIGTASGATTK
-105 SFSSTGFVDK
+105 G
-115 ILRGNGV
+115 
-122 VANRFYAAADAGLN
+122 FYAAADAGLN

-151 AGLGVSKFASNFMA
+151 ASIGVGKFRSNYMA

-171 GIQIKANQGSFIN
+171 GIQIKANNGSFVN

-196 TKTHFNHSISYSLPL
+196 TKTHFNHGVSYSMPL

-218 VVLPP
+218 VVLPPP

-236 DANDKCPTVAGLAKY
+236 DANDKCPTVSGLAKY

-328 CPTETGISA
+328 CPTEAGISA
-337 NHGCPDVQPILSQAA
+337 NNGCPDVQPILTQSA

-374 VVAILAKYSN
+374 VIAVLAKYSN

-399 KLNAKLSSNRAAIV
+399 KLNSKLSINRATVV
-413 AKYLTK
+413 AKYLIK
-419 KGVDVKRITTSGFGY
+419 KGVDAKRITTSGFGY

-449 NRRSELTAVYN
+449 NRRSELTAAYN